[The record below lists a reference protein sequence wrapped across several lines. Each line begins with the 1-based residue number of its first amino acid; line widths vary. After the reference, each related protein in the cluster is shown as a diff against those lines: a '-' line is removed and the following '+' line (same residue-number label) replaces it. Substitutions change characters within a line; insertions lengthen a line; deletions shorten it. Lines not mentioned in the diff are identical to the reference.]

1 MSGEENWEGAEA
13 GRGRLEGVMQVWH
26 RQKEREKEGGSVPSE
41 EVSARPVPG
50 NACDK
55 VACWSDLETGIE

>member
-1 MSGEENWEGAEA
+1 MSGRKNWEVQRQAGAPGGCDA
-13 GRGRLEGVMQVWH
+13 GLTPTEGGR
-26 RQKEREKEGGSVPSE
+26 RKGGSVPSE